1 MNAVSRHLWHYADGY
16 PPMTGRLFF
25 EKNLDVIER
34 AIAQVC
40 RHVRLHGPEAEDFA
54 SIARVALLE
63 DDCAILRKYEGRSS
77 LASYLSIVVKRLFI
91 GQKRAESRW
100 HPSAEAVRRGDAAV
114 TLERLLHHEG
124 RPLDEALA
132 ITKAHHP
139 DADAR
144 ELELI
149 AEVLPHRLP
158 RPRLVPVIEGDDER
172 FEGGTAADD
181 RVMASDLDKRSA
193 QASHAVRSAME
204 AMSAEDRIVLRL
216 RFEKGMAI
224 ADIARA
230 LGTAQRPL
238 YRRIEA
244 LLAKLKAALEHAGI
258 DGVDAAEII
267 GGAVDRLDFG
277 LAGGKTADAEPSDQ
291 SESK

>member
-1 MNAVSRHLWHYADGY
+1 MNGALQQMWHYAQGN
-16 PPMTGRLFF
+16 PPMTGRLLF
-25 EKNLDVIER
+25 EKNLDVIDR
-34 AIAQVC
+34 AIDQVC
-40 RHVRLHGPEAEDFA
+40 RHVRLHGPDAEDFA
-54 SIARVALLE
+54 STARLALLE

-77 LASYLSIVVKRLFI
+77 LASYVSIVVKRLFI
-91 GQKRAESRW
+91 GQKRAAGRW

-132 ITKAHHP
+132 ITNAHHP
-139 DADAR
+139 EADAR

-149 AEVLPHRLP
+149 AEILPHRLP
-158 RPRLVPVIEGDDER
+158 RPRLVPVADGDEER
-172 FEGGTAADD
+172 FGGGPVADD
-181 RVMASDLDKRSA
+181 RVMAADLGKRSA

-204 AMSAEDRIVLRL
+204 TMSAEDRVILRL
-216 RFEKGMAI
+216 RFEKEMAI

-238 YRRIEA
+238 YRRLEA

-258 DGVDAAEII
+258 DGVDASEII
-267 GGAVDRLDFG
+267 GGAGDRLDFG
-277 LAGGKTADAEPSDQ
+277 LARGKTADAEPSDH

>member
-54 SIARVALLE
+54 SIARLALLE

-77 LASYLSIVVKRLFI
+77 LASYLCVVVKRLFI
-91 GQKRAESRW
+91 GQKRATSRW
-100 HPSAEAVRRGDAAV
+100 YPSAEAVRRGDAAV
-114 TLERLLHHEG
+114 ILERLLHHEG

-132 ITKAHHP
+132 ITQANHP

-158 RPRLVPVIEGDDER
+158 RPRLVPVIEGDEER

-181 RVMASDLDKRSA
+181 RVMAADLEKRSA

-204 AMSAEDRIVLRL
+204 TMSAEDRIILRL

-224 ADIARA
+224 ADIARS

-238 YRRIEA
+238 YRRIET
-244 LLAKLKAALEHAGI
+244 LLATLKIALERDGI
-258 DGVDAAEII
+258 DCVDASEII
-267 GGAVDRLDFG
+267 GGAGDRLDFG
-277 LAGGKTADAEPSDQ
+277 LASGKTANAKPSDQ
-291 SESK
+291 SEIK

>member
-1 MNAVSRHLWHYADGY
+1 MNAVSRHLWHYSDGN
-16 PPMTGRLFF
+16 PSMTGRLLF
-25 EKNLDVIER
+25 EKNLDVIDR
-34 AIAQVC
+34 AIDQVC
-40 RHVRLHGPEAEDFA
+40 RHVRLHGPDAEDFA
-54 SIARVALLE
+54 STARLALLE

-77 LASYLSIVVKRLFI
+77 LASYVSIVVKRLFI
-91 GQKRAESRW
+91 GQKRAAGRW
-100 HPSAEAVRRGDAAV
+100 HPSAEAVRRGEAAV

-132 ITKAHHP
+132 ITNAHHP
-139 DADAR
+139 EADAR

-149 AEVLPHRLP
+149 AEALPHRLP
-158 RPRLVPVIEGDDER
+158 RPRLMPVTDVNEDR
-172 FEGGTAADD
+172 LEGGSGADD
-181 RVMASDLDKRSA
+181 RVMAADLGKRSA

-204 AMSAEDRIVLRL
+204 TMSAEDRVILRL
-216 RFEKGMAI
+216 RFEKEMAI

-244 LLAKLKAALEHAGI
+244 LLAKLKAALEHSGI
-258 DGVDAAEII
+258 NGVDASEII
-267 GGAVDRLDFG
+267 ASAGDLLDFG
-277 LAGGKTADAEPSDQ
+277 LERGKTADAEPSDH

>member
-1 MNAVSRHLWHYADGY
+1 MTATPQHLWHYEDGY
-16 PPMTGRLFF
+16 PHMTIRSLF
-25 EKNLDVIER
+25 EENLDVIDR

-54 SIARVALLE
+54 SIARLALLE

-77 LASYLSIVVKRLFI
+77 LSSYVSVVVMRLFI
-91 GQKRAESRW
+91 GQKRTAGRW

-114 TLERLLHHEG
+114 MLDRLLHHEG
-124 RPLDEALA
+124 RSLDEALA
-132 ITKAHHP
+132 ITIAHHP
-139 DADAR
+139 EADVR

-158 RPRLVPVIEGDDER
+158 RPRVVPVVEGDEER
-172 FEGGTAADD
+172 FAGGIAADD
-181 RVMASDLDKRSA
+181 RVMSADLDKRSA
-193 QASHAVRSAME
+193 QASRAVQSAME
-204 AMSAEDRIVLRL
+204 TMSAEDRIVLRL
-216 RFEKGMAI
+216 RFEKAMAI

-244 LLAKLKAALEHAGI
+244 MLAKLKAALEHAGI
-258 DGVDAAEII
+258 NGVDAAEII
-267 GGAVDRLDFG
+267 GGARDRLDFG
-277 LAGGKTADAEPSDQ
+277 FAFGKTSDAQPSDH
-291 SESK
+291 SENQ